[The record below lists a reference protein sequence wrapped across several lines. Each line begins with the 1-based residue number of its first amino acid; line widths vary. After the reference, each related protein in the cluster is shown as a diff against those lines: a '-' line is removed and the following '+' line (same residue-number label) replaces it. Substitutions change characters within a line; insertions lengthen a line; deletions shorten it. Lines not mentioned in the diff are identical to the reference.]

1 MNRKTKYYLI
11 FTGYSLVLTVLVS
24 IISKEIIDPIKILA
38 MVIGPHIMYW
48 FIVGGIRLQLKVISF
63 ANVGI
68 YYFLNFIKIFRIVFL
83 IIGSVIMVI
92 FPIIGLINSKHIL
105 IGASA
110 VGASFLLAGIT
121 LRKNIELIEKS
132 V

>member
-38 MVIGPHIMYW
+38 MAIGPHIMYW
-48 FIVGGIRLQLKVISF
+48 FIVGGVSLQLKVISF

-110 VGASFLLAGIT
+110 VGASFILAGIT

>member
-38 MVIGPHIMYW
+38 MAIGPHIMYW
-48 FIVGGIRLQLKVISF
+48 FIVGGVRLQLKVISF

-83 IIGSVIMVI
+83 IIGSIIMVI

-110 VGASFLLAGIT
+110 VGASFILAGIT